1 VENRH
6 SRRHAL
12 GQRLKG
18 VVVTGTKIYLA
29 LAVLQFMLGLLFG
42 GGLVLLGYDF
52 ADAAALLRSLD

>member
-1 VENRH
+1 MENRH

-12 GQRLKG
+12 GLRLKS
-18 VVVTGTKIYLA
+18 VAVIGTKIYLA

-52 ADAAALLRSLD
+52 ADAATLLRSLD

>member
-12 GQRLKG
+12 LRFKSIAL
-18 VVVTGTKIYLA
+18 TGTKIYLA

-52 ADAAALLRSLD
+52 ADAAALLRDLD